1 MELKLGKMTSKELAA
16 WFGISYGSYRVC
28 KKEKLGELSD
38 YAEFDEIYGGVL
50 IKKIRGEGSYIK
62 EGRKSKEIVLKAFDE
77 EWSETGLDTCSSV
90 AIKIYDKHRNEL
102 TIAPTTTYN
111 YTVEARNEL
120 YGKPFGADGKLGNC
134 RYIWVKATDQR
145 DGTKLLE
152 LFNEEEEK
160 IKRDLMNKYFSTDAE
175 KEVMVAEM
183 VNRGELT
190 KEEAYDTLV
199 EMKHLNNAG
208 FMAFKA
214 ELEEKIGYPV
224 LKGTYIEKK
233 QELIEWKD
241 KDIDKEV

>member
-1 MELKLGKMTSKELAA
+1 MELKLGKITSKELAE
-16 WFGISYGSYRVC
+16 WFGLSYGAYRNA
-28 KKEKLGELSD
+28 KKEKLGELAD
-38 YAEFDEIYGGVL
+38 YADFEEIYGGVL
-50 IKKIRGEGSYIK
+50 IKKIRGGTTYLK
-62 EGRKSKEIVLKAFDE
+62 EGRKSREIVLKAFDE
-77 EWSETGLDTCSSV
+77 EWSENGIDTCSNV

-102 TIAPTTTYN
+102 AIAPATTYN
-111 YTVEARNEL
+111 YTIEARNEL

-134 RYIWVKATDQR
+134 HYIWVKATDQE
-145 DGTKLLE
+145 DGTKILE

-160 IKRDLMNKYFSTDAE
+160 IKKELMNKYFSTDAE

-233 QELIEWKD
+233 QEVLDWKSD
-241 KDIDKEV
+241 NTDQI